1 MHISFWFKPRICDS
15 KPNERKS
22 PKPCIFRTNFSSV
35 WLLSKH
41 NSKAADMRINYSH
54 KRKKNLLW
62 GFISWRGFLSKRKKE
77 KKVAF
82 NKFTWSRYI
91 SYIIWSISI
100 KEHFVYFCRQY
111 MDYVVSIFPFCSI
124 SLFSYFAIF
133 FRMIASFLS
142 FSSGLL
148 ELHLLDFDPHDE
160 SCELAACP
168 FLYIQ
173 PEEGSG
179 KGCYFPTYGRKMNQW
194 INI

>member
-1 MHISFWFKPRICDS
+1 MWLQTQWAQA
-15 KPNERKS
+15 
-22 PKPCIFRTNFSSV
+22 PKALDLACKLQFLL
-35 WLLSKH
+35 LLSKY
-41 NSKAADMRINYSH
+41 NSKAAAMRINYSH

-100 KEHFVYFCRQY
+100 KEHFVYFHRQY
-111 MDYVVSIFPFCSI
+111 MDYVVSISAFCSI
-124 SLFSYFAIF
+124 SLFSCFAIF

-148 ELHLLDFDPHDE
+148 EFLLHLLDFDLHDE

-173 PEEGSG
+173 PEDGSG
-179 KGCYFPTYGRKMNQW
+179 KGCYFTIYGRKMNQW